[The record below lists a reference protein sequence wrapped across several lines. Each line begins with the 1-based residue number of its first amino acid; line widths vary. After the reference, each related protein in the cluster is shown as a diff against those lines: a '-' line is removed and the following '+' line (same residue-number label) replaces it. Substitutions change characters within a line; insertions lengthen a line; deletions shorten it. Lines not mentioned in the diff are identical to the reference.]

1 MAADYPGRSRERRRR
16 YSTGTVTAVATRE
29 VSHGGMIER
38 IAASAAKKK
47 IARPVGPLSAPPNE
61 IGESFVGAFGA
72 EGRAGAFGGADVGVV
87 CVPAV
92 EETGTAVGGTS
103 VTPCCGTNA
112 LEPASRA
119 CGRIGAGESCGFR
132 IDGCAANAAVPRC
145 AVTTRWCL
153 TTACG
158 FAFGL
163 GAGAVAYVTAVGGGA
178 VGKAGA
184 CGVAAG
190 AGAVGTLTVISFV
203 AVGPG
208 AAAEATATCGG

>member
-1 MAADYPGRSRERRRR
+1 
-16 YSTGTVTAVATRE
+16 
-29 VSHGGMIER
+29 MIER

-163 GAGAVAYVTAVGGGA
+163 GAGAGAVAYVTAVGGGA

>member
-1 MAADYPGRSRERRRR
+1 
-16 YSTGTVTAVATRE
+16 
-29 VSHGGMIER
+29 MIER

-72 EGRAGAFGGADVGVV
+72 EGRAGAFG
-87 CVPAV
+87 
-92 EETGTAVGGTS
+92 
-103 VTPCCGTNA
+103 
-112 LEPASRA
+112 
-119 CGRIGAGESCGFR
+119 AGESCGFR

-163 GAGAVAYVTAVGGGA
+163 GDGAVAYVTAVGGGAVGGSAVGGGA